1 MIRSYARRGLRL
13 WGAYEAQFGSVFPAL
28 SRLVEPVTVS
38 VSQSTCHNIRYLHTP
53 GWSAHR
59 GLFTTSRLNTARVS
73 PLFSGSRGSVKTY
86 ATYRY
91 FEGARP
97 FVSTDHRTLFKGVAV
112 VGTIGG
118 VFYVTHLEETPVSG
132 RRRFM
137 IVSEGLEERL
147 GGYQYLQLLRQYRH
161 SILPDNHPAVIRVRN
176 VMKRLIQVSGLPDVN
191 WEIHVVNDPREPPN
205 AFVLPGGKVFV
216 FSSILPICQDDDGL
230 ATVLSHET
238 AHQIARHIGEKLSQM
253 PFYLFGSLLLQL
265 LLGSSMDFSS
275 LVALLLEMPASR
287 QMESE
292 ADYIGLLM
300 MSKACF
306 DPRKAVAFWGRMQ
319 RVESVQPMEFL
330 STHPSSSTRIQQI
343 TEWLPKAIQTRE
355 TSDCY
360 TMTNNFMDAFGFMR

>member
-1 MIRSYARRGLRL
+1 MIRLYPWRGLRF
-13 WGAYEAQFGSVFPAL
+13 YESQFGSSLAGFGRSVRPSIVRSTRPL
-28 SRLVEPVTVS
+28 SS
-38 VSQSTCHNIRYLHTP
+38 STSFYHNFRYPLYSTP
-53 GWSAHR
+53 LRSSNVR
-59 GLFTTSRLNTARVS
+59 
-73 PLFSGSRGSVKTY
+73 TY

-91 FEGARP
+91 FGGARP
-97 FVSTDHRTLFKGVAV
+97 FVTTDYRTLFRGAVV
-112 VGTIGG
+112 VGTVGG

-137 IVSEGLEERL
+137 IVSPKLEERL
-147 GGYQYLQLLRQYRH
+147 GVYQNMQLLREYRY
-161 SILPDNHPAVIRVRN
+161 SILPDNHPAVIRVRA
-176 VMKRLIQVSGLPDVN
+176 VMKRIIAAAGLPDVD

-216 FSSILPICQDDDGL
+216 FASILPICQDDDGL

-265 LLGSSMDFSS
+265 LLGSSMDFST
-275 LVALLLEMPASR
+275 LVSLLLEKPASR

-306 DPRKAVAFWGRMQ
+306 DPRKAVDFWIRMQ
-319 RVESVQPMEFL
+319 KTESIQPMEFL
-330 STHPSSSTRIQQI
+330 STHPASSTRIQQI
-343 TEWLPKAIQTRE
+343 KEWLPKAIQTRE
-355 TSDCY
+355 ASDCY
-360 TMTNNFMDAFGFMR
+360 STTTNFMDAFSFMR